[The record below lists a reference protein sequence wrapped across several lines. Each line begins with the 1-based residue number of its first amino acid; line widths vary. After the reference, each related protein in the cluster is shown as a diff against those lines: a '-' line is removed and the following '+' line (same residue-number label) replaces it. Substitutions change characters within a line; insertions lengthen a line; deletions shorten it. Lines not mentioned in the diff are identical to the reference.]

1 MDTIPAIKSVLPFY
15 GIRSKYNRI
24 EDWLYGVVYTLR
36 AIAGLNAALKWIADI
51 GIDYIFEKEQFNHS
65 CLIDVLSKYDNIKT
79 VFCPQDKKLVI
90 GVVSCVFDGYAS
102 DNIGKVLSDK
112 GVVVR
117 TGLHCSSKAH
127 QFMEVYPVGTVRFSV
142 GYFNTDED
150 FGRF

>member
-65 CLIDVLSKYDNIKT
+65 CLIDVLSKYDNTKQYFVRKIKNLLSALFHVCLPDT
-79 VFCPQDKKLVI
+79 QVI
-90 GVVSCVFDGYAS
+90 
-102 DNIGKVLSDK
+102 ILGK
-112 GVVVR
+112 
-117 TGLHCSSKAH
+117 
-127 QFMEVYPVGTVRFSV
+127 Y
-142 GYFNTDED
+142 
-150 FGRF
+150 